1 MILWFF
7 LHLKGLS
14 SNSNE
19 RRCGLHKGCMYSWY
33 QIFGLITVCICDQ
46 EPNHDNPLSGIH
58 LVHNEKTNFVKKVAV
73 FDESLWMQTV
83 LRINYWFVLRSRVF
97 EVSKKASSSLHLSFL
112 LIWGIKKKTSDSF
125 KSGGGGSTL
134 ERYSRLSMFFYYSF
148 LSDFRYT

>member
-19 RRCGLHKGCMYSWY
+19 RRCGLHEGCMYSWY
-33 QIFGLITVCICDQ
+33 QIFGFITVCICDQ

-97 EVSKKASSSLHLSFL
+97 EVSKKASSLYLSFL